1 MSSTESNDQHPPG
14 KSDIPIINK
23 VPAGYPT
30 DFTDLDYPPSIAD
43 EYVRCPDIQDP
54 QAFAAR
60 VVGDSM
66 EPDYHEGD
74 IVIFAPNT
82 PAESGQDCFVR
93 LDTGET
99 TFKRVYQDDPATLRL
114 QPLNEK
120 YPANIVPRRE
130 VTGLW
135 PAVVRI
141 ERLDERQPK

>member
-1 MSSTESNDQHPPG
+1 MNSTESNTRRQH
-14 KSDIPIINK
+14 SEDDIPVINK
-23 VPAGYPT
+23 VPAGYPR
-30 DFTDLDYPPSIAD
+30 DFTDLDYPPSVAD
-43 EYVRCPDIQDP
+43 EYVRCPDIHDP

-74 IVIFAPNT
+74 IVVFAPNT

-93 LDTGET
+93 LETGET
-99 TFKRVYQDDPATLRL
+99 TFKRVYQDTPATLRL
-114 QPLNEK
+114 QPLNARH
-120 YPANIVPRRE
+120 PAHIISRRE

-141 ERLDERQPK
+141 AHLDD

>member
-1 MSSTESNDQHPPG
+1 MSSTEEPNGQQPRG
-14 KSDIPIINK
+14 KGDIPIINK
-23 VPAGYPT
+23 VPAGYPKG
-30 DFTDLDYPPSIAD
+30 FTDLDYPPSVAD
-43 EYVRCPDIQDP
+43 EYVRCPDIHDP

-66 EPDYHEGD
+66 EPAYREGD
-74 IVIFAPNT
+74 IVVFAPNT

-120 YPANIVPRRE
+120 YPAHIVPRRE

-141 ERLDERQPK
+141 ERLDDR

>member
-1 MSSTESNDQHPPG
+1 MTSAEPNEQHTRG
-14 KSDIPIINK
+14 AHDIPIINHI
-23 VPAGYPT
+23 PAGYPR
-30 DFTDLDYPPSIAD
+30 DFTDMDYPPSVAD
-43 EYVRCPDIQDP
+43 EYVRCPDIHDP

-66 EPDYHEGD
+66 EPNYHEGD
-74 IVIFAPNT
+74 IVVFAPNT

-114 QPLNEK
+114 QPLNDK
-120 YPANIVPRRE
+120 HAAHVVSRRE

-141 ERLDERQPK
+141 ERLNDR